1 MTPLFRLL
9 ALLLALCALP
19 AAAQHLRIGIVSD
32 PDVLD
37 PTLSRS
43 VAARQV
49 FAAMCDKL
57 VDIDERLDI
66 VPQLATAWRWDD
78 NGRALV
84 LTLRDGVRFHD
95 GAALDGEAAAIGL
108 RRHIDT
114 PGSTRRAEMGPVREI
129 AATGPMEV
137 TIRLSEPFA
146 PLLAALADRAGML
159 VSPRQARITGADF
172 QREPACAGPFR
183 LTRRVAQDRME
194 LERFAGYWDRAA
206 IHAERVTYRPV
217 TDGTVRLAN
226 LRAGAL
232 DVIERISPSDVAEMR
247 RDRRVRL
254 VEAPSLASFYIAIN
268 VGNGPRSETPLGRDP
283 RVREALER
291 AIDRQAL
298 VTVAFEGLWTPGNQS
313 VPPGHR
319 FYANDVPV
327 PPRDLVRARAL
338 LREAGHQRVRMRL
351 SVPNTSDYLQASE
364 VIQAMA
370 AEAGIDIE
378 LQQVETATL
387 LQQWTSGDFE
397 ALIIQWS
404 GRVDLD
410 ANIFAF
416 NACGQSLNGGRYCN
430 PAVDAAMEQARRSV
444 DDSARAAAYARAA
457 ALYLADR
464 PYLYLWHPRVL
475 HGTGAAIEGLRL
487 VPDGI
492 IRVQGLRGA
501 RG

>member
-1 MTPLFRLL
+1 MIRLFIL
-9 ALLLALCALP
+9 ALTGLLSLHAN
-19 AAAQHLRIGIVSD
+19 AQHLRIGIASD

-57 VDIDERLDI
+57 VDIDEKLNI
-66 VPQLATAWRWDD
+66 VPQLATAWRWEDQ
-78 NGRALV
+78 GRALV
-84 LTLRDGVRFHD
+84 LTLRPGVCFHD

-108 RRHIDT
+108 RRHIET
-114 PGSTRRAEMGPVREI
+114 AASTRKAELGPVREV

-146 PLLAALADRAGML
+146 PLLAALTDRAGML
-159 VSPRQARITGADF
+159 VSPRQAQVLGADF

-183 LTRRVAQDRME
+183 LTRRVAQDRIE
-194 LERFAGYWDRAA
+194 LERFNDYWNAAA
-206 IHAERVTYRPV
+206 IHAQRVTYRPI
-217 TDGTVRLAN
+217 TDATIRMAN

-232 DVIERISPSDVAEMR
+232 DVVERISPSDVADIR
-247 RDRRVRL
+247 GDRRTRL

-268 VGNGPRSETPLGRDP
+268 VAHGPAANTPLGRDG

-298 VTVAFEGLWTPGNQS
+298 VNVAFEGLWIPGNQS
-313 VPPGHR
+313 VPPGHA
-319 FYANDVPV
+319 FYAKSQPI
-327 PPRDLVRARAL
+327 PPRDVVRARAL
-338 LREAGHQRVRMRL
+338 LREAGHDRVRMKL
-351 SVPNTSDYLQASE
+351 SVPNTTDYLQASE

-370 AEAGIDIE
+370 REAGIDIE
-378 LQQVETATL
+378 LQVIETATL
-387 LQQWTSGDFE
+387 LRQWTAGEFE
-397 ALIIQWS
+397 SLIIQWS

-410 ANIFAF
+410 QNLYNF
-416 NACGQSLNGGRYCN
+416 NACGQALNGGRYCN
-430 PAVDAAMEQARRSV
+430 SALDAALNTARRSV
-444 DDSARAAAYARAA
+444 DPAARATAYEAA
-457 ALYLADR
+457 ARIYLVDR
-464 PYLYLWHPRVL
+464 PYIYLWHPRVL
-475 HGTGAAIEGLRL
+475 HGVGAAIQGLQP

-492 IRVQGLRGA
+492 IRIQGLKGA

>member
-1 MTPLFRLL
+1 MIRLFAL
-9 ALLLALCALP
+9 ALMGLLSLP
-19 AAAQHLRIGIVSD
+19 ASAQHLRIGIASD

-43 VAARQV
+43 VAGRQV

-57 VDIDERLDI
+57 VDIDEKLNI
-66 VPQLATAWRWDD
+66 VPQLATAWRWEDQ
-78 NGRALV
+78 GRALV
-84 LTLRDGVRFHD
+84 LTLRPGVRFHD

-108 RRHIDT
+108 RRHIET
-114 PGSTRRAEMGPVREI
+114 AASTRKAELGPVREV

-146 PLLAALADRAGML
+146 PLLAALTDRAGML
-159 VSPRQARITGADF
+159 VSPRQAQVLGADF

-183 LTRRVAQDRME
+183 LTRRVAQDRIE
-194 LERFAGYWDRAA
+194 LERFNEYWNASA
-206 IHAERVTYRPV
+206 IHAQRVTYRPI
-217 TDGTVRLAN
+217 TDATIRMAN

-232 DVIERISPSDVAEMR
+232 DVVERISPSDVADIR
-247 RDRRVRL
+247 ADRRTRL

-268 VGNGPRSETPLGRDP
+268 VAHGPAANTPLGRDA

-298 VTVAFEGLWTPGNQS
+298 VNVAFEGLWLPGNQS
-313 VPPGHR
+313 VPPGHA
-319 FYANDVPV
+319 FYANSQPI
-327 PPRDLVRARAL
+327 PPRDVARARAL
-338 LREAGHQRVRMRL
+338 LREAGHDRVRMKL
-351 SVPNTSDYLQASE
+351 SVPNTTDYLQASE

-370 AEAGIDIE
+370 REAGIDIE
-378 LQQVETATL
+378 LQVIETATL
-387 LQQWTSGDFE
+387 LRQWTTGEFE

-410 ANIFAF
+410 QNLYNF
-416 NACGQSLNGGRYCN
+416 NACGQALNGGRYCN
-430 PAVDAAMEQARRSV
+430 PALDTALNAARQSVDPAARR
-444 DDSARAAAYARAA
+444 AAYEAAARI
-457 ALYLADR
+457 YLADR
-464 PYLYLWHPRVL
+464 PYIYLWHSRVL
-475 HGTGAAIEGLRL
+475 HGVGAAIQGLQP

-492 IRVQGLRGA
+492 IRIQGLTGA

>member
-1 MTPLFRLL
+1 VIRLVAL
-9 ALLLALCALP
+9 ALMGLLSLP
-19 AAAQHLRIGIVSD
+19 ASAQHLRIGIASD

-57 VDIDERLDI
+57 VDIDEKLNI
-66 VPQLATAWRWDD
+66 VPQLATAWRWEDQ
-78 NGRALV
+78 GRALV
-84 LTLRDGVRFHD
+84 LTLRPGVRFHD
-95 GAALDGEAAAIGL
+95 GVALDGEAAAIGL
-108 RRHIDT
+108 RRHIET
-114 PGSTRRAEMGPVREI
+114 AASTRKAELGPVREV

-146 PLLAALADRAGML
+146 PLLAALTDRAGML
-159 VSPRQARITGADF
+159 VSPRQAQDLGADF

-183 LTRRVAQDRME
+183 LTRRVAQDRIE
-194 LERFAGYWDRAA
+194 LERFNEYWNAAA
-206 IHAERVTYRPV
+206 IHAQRVTYRPI
-217 TDGTVRLAN
+217 TDATIRMAN

-232 DVIERISPSDVAEMR
+232 DVVERISPSDVADIR
-247 RDRRVRL
+247 GDRRTRL

-268 VGNGPRSETPLGRDP
+268 VAHGPAANTPLGRDA

-298 VTVAFEGLWTPGNQS
+298 VNVAFEGLWLPGNQS
-313 VPPGHR
+313 VPPGHA
-319 FYANDVPV
+319 FYANSQPI
-327 PPRDLVRARAL
+327 PPRDVARARAA
-338 LREAGHQRVRMRL
+338 LREAGHDRVRMKL
-351 SVPNTSDYLQASE
+351 SVPNTTDYLQASE

-370 AEAGIDIE
+370 REAGIDIE
-378 LQQVETATL
+378 LQVIETATL
-387 LQQWTSGDFE
+387 LRQWTAGDFE

-410 ANIFAF
+410 QNLYNF
-416 NACGQSLNGGRYCN
+416 NACGQALNGGRYCN
-430 PAVDAAMEQARRSV
+430 PALDTLLNTARQSV
-444 DDSARAAAYARAA
+444 DPVARAAAYEAA
-457 ALYLADR
+457 ARIYLADR
-464 PYLYLWHPRVL
+464 PYIYLWHPRVL
-475 HGTGAAIEGLRL
+475 HGVGAAIQGLQP

-492 IRVQGLRGA
+492 IRLQGLRGA